1 MIHSVPSKR
10 HVFVK
15 LYNVIHPRVCWGQK
29 SILSTISIW
38 EVVCSKSRIG
48 TTVSVWSVTVQLLI
62 ESKHNVCVENVKSV
76 SFISSLHC
84 LDFPPSFPYLFCPH
98 CACIMNKSNTSSFR
112 IVAKKCRH
120 RAKYTN
126 LIVIFRFITHHIGT
140 GVPFMWNA
148 SQIGFYKAWIN
159 TNQENCTSSEARK
172 WQESE
177 TKS

>member
-1 MIHSVPSKR
+1 MKRINNMYYMFHPELLRSESLSDSFSFSLLCNDFFLFGSPS
-10 HVFVK
+10 F
-15 LYNVIHPRVCWGQK
+15 PF
-29 SILSTISIW
+29 
-38 EVVCSKSRIG
+38 
-48 TTVSVWSVTVQLLI
+48 
-62 ESKHNVCVENVKSV
+62 
-76 SFISSLHC
+76 SFS
-84 LDFPPSFPYLFCPH
+84 SFPYLFCPH
-98 CACIMNKSNTSSFR
+98 CSCIMNKSNTSSFR

>member
-1 MIHSVPSKR
+1 MKCHSPIT
-10 HVFVK
+10 H
-15 LYNVIHPRVCWGQK
+15 
-29 SILSTISIW
+29 
-38 EVVCSKSRIG
+38 RI
-48 TTVSVWSVTVQLLI
+48 
-62 ESKHNVCVENVKSV
+62 KHNVCVENVKSV

-98 CACIMNKSNTSSFR
+98 CSCIMNKSNTSSFR